1 MFYCVSIMMLGYTRI
16 NGVVA
21 YDSESK
27 GFEELTPAVAR
38 QLIAKNMIKGI
49 KWKNSEGNSG
59 EFICDLEGWN
69 QQNIPIR
76 TACGKFRPML
86 DDVPGLPINSM
97 YTVVRVIDTDYRGR
111 LYEIVSN
118 KCARLKVVDKN
129 LRELNNITNI
139 AGVWITDDNIRLA
152 DGIQYE
158 DRRASA
164 STTETVSAGA
174 EEAKANTVEE
184 SDIHEEVT
192 EQSHEEVEVQEEAA
206 EQGHEEVAQSMD
218 EIFGVGST
226 YDENNK
232 EDGFMK
238 IPEEQSE
245 PEQQSSE
252 EGETQDGTMKALFET
267 NSTEEEAAAGDKEKK
282 TSKRKRK

>member
-86 DDVPGLPINSM
+86 DDVPGVPINSM

-139 AGVWITDDNIRLA
+139 AGVWITDDNIRL
-152 DGIQYE
+152 
-158 DRRASA
+158 
-164 STTETVSAGA
+164 
-174 EEAKANTVEE
+174 
-184 SDIHEEVT
+184 
-192 EQSHEEVEVQEEAA
+192 SHEEVNIQEEAA
-206 EQGHEEVAQSMD
+206 EQGHEEVPLSMD
-218 EIFGVGST
+218 EIFGAGGT

-252 EGETQDGTMKALFET
+252 EDETQDGTMKALFET